1 MKIITFADAHIGI
14 STYST
19 IDPKTNLN
27 TRVLDSLN
35 GIDQIINY
43 AEENNIKYILF
54 AGDMFKNALPS
65 PTLVREINKR
75 IKASAE
81 KGIKWIIQDGNHDVS
96 PLETAKSALDPL
108 STLKVENVEHTRFE
122 KTYMIDN
129 NIRVLVLPTYT
140 TQEEVENILSKY
152 NDNIKT
158 IVMGHFTS
166 LNAKLNDWLIAS
178 NEEAIDIKIF
188 KKPNILAVVLGHL
201 HKHQILNTKPLSYY
215 CSSTIR
221 TDFNEENDEKGFVVL
236 DIDDNTYKV
245 NYEFVPIKTQEFLTV
260 KLDLTGE
267 QDPHQLLVDHLSSI
281 KSKLK
286 DKVIR
291 IQLTLDKENN
301 VNDAEILQFLRE
313 AEVTY
318 IANIN
323 KTFDREQ
330 LIRNKEI
337 NEEITEEDALQ
348 KYFKDYEDKDEI
360 IKLGLKIMSDLK
372 EKGLI

>member
-178 NEEAIDIKIF
+178 NEDAIDIKIF
-188 KKPNILAVVLGHL
+188 QKPNILAVVLGHL
-201 HKHQILNTKPLSYY
+201 HKHQILNTNPLSYY

-221 TDFNEENDEKGFVVL
+221 TDFNEEHDKKGFVVL
-236 DIDDNTYKV
+236 DIDN
-245 NYEFVPIKTQEFLTV
+245 NYNVSYIFKEIKTQEFLSV
-260 KLDLTGE
+260 KMDLVGE
-267 QDPHQLLVDHLSSI
+267 DDAQANVMAYLNHI
-281 KSKLK
+281 KNDLI
-286 DKVIR
+286 DKVVR

-301 VNDAEILQFLRE
+301 IDDNEILEFLKNNN
-313 AEVTY
+313 VSY
-318 IANIN
+318 IANIS
-323 KTFDREQ
+323 KIFDREQ
-330 LIRNKEI
+330 LIRNKDI
-337 NEEITEEDALQ
+337 NEQITEEEALRE
-348 KYFKDYEDKDEI
+348 YFKDNSDKDEI
-360 IKLGLKIMSDLK
+360 IKLGLSIINEMK
-372 EKGLI
+372 EKNLI

>member
-178 NEEAIDIKIF
+178 NEDAIDIKIF
-188 KKPNILAVVLGHL
+188 QKPNILAVVLGHL
-201 HKHQILNTKPLSYY
+201 HKHQILNTNPLSYY

-221 TDFNEENDEKGFVVL
+221 IDFNEEHDKKGFVVL
-236 DIDDNTYKV
+236 DIDN
-245 NYEFVPIKTQEFLTV
+245 NYNVSYIFKEIKTQEFLSV
-260 KLDLTGE
+260 KMDLVGE
-267 QDPHQLLVDHLSSI
+267 DDAQANVMAYLNHI
-281 KSKLK
+281 KNDLN
-286 DKVIR
+286 DKVVR
-291 IQLTLDKENN
+291 VQLTLDKENN
-301 VNDAEILQFLRE
+301 IDDNEILEFLKNNN
-313 AEVTY
+313 VSY
-318 IANIN
+318 IANIS
-323 KTFDREQ
+323 KIFDREQ
-330 LIRNKEI
+330 LIRNKDI
-337 NEEITEEDALQ
+337 NEQITEEEALRE
-348 KYFKDYEDKDEI
+348 YFKDNSDKDEI
-360 IKLGLKIMSDLK
+360 IKLGISIINEMK
-372 EKGLI
+372 EKNLI

>member
-19 IDPKTNLN
+19 IDPETNLS

-178 NEEAIDIKIF
+178 NEDAIDIKIF
-188 KKPNILAVVLGHL
+188 QKPNILAVVLGHL
-201 HKHQILNTKPLSYY
+201 HKHQILNTNPLSYY

-221 TDFNEENDEKGFVVL
+221 TDFNEEHDKKGFVVL
-236 DIDDNTYKV
+236 DIDN
-245 NYEFVPIKTQEFLTV
+245 NYNVSYIFKEIKTQEFLSV
-260 KLDLTGE
+260 KMDLAGE
-267 QDPHQLLVDHLSSI
+267 DDAQANVMAYLNHI
-281 KSKLK
+281 KKDLI
-286 DKVIR
+286 DKVVR
-291 IQLTLDKENN
+291 VQLTLDKENN
-301 VNDAEILQFLRE
+301 IDDNEILEFLKNNN
-313 AEVTY
+313 VSY
-318 IANIN
+318 IANIS
-323 KTFDREQ
+323 KIFDREQ
-330 LIRNKEI
+330 LIRNKDI
-337 NEEITEEDALQ
+337 NEQITEEEALRE
-348 KYFKDYEDKDEI
+348 YFKDNSDKDEI
-360 IKLGLKIMSDLK
+360 IKLGISIINEMK
-372 EKGLI
+372 EKNLI

>member
-140 TQEEVENILSKY
+140 TQEEVENILYKY

-178 NEEAIDIKIF
+178 NEDAIDIKIF
-188 KKPNILAVVLGHL
+188 QKPNILAVVLGHL
-201 HKHQILNTKPLSYY
+201 HKHQILNTNPLSYY

-221 TDFNEENDEKGFVVL
+221 TDFNEEHDKKGFVVL
-236 DIDDNTYKV
+236 DIDN
-245 NYEFVPIKTQEFLTV
+245 NYNVSYIFKEIKTQEFLSV
-260 KLDLTGE
+260 KMDLVGE
-267 QDPHQLLVDHLSSI
+267 DDAQANVMAYLNHI
-281 KSKLK
+281 KKDLI
-286 DKVIR
+286 DKVVR
-291 IQLTLDKENN
+291 VQLTLDKENN
-301 VNDAEILQFLRE
+301 IDDNEILEFLKNNN
-313 AEVTY
+313 VSY
-318 IANIN
+318 IANIS
-323 KTFDREQ
+323 KIFDREQ
-330 LIRNKEI
+330 LIRNKDI
-337 NEEITEEDALQ
+337 NEQITEEEALRE
-348 KYFKDYEDKDEI
+348 YFKDNSDKDEI
-360 IKLGLKIMSDLK
+360 IKLGLSIINEMK
-372 EKGLI
+372 EKNLI

>member
-122 KTYMIDN
+122 KTYTIDN

-178 NEEAIDIKIF
+178 NEDAIDIKIF
-188 KKPNILAVVLGHL
+188 QKPNILAVVLGHL
-201 HKHQILNTKPLSYY
+201 HKHQILNTNPLSYY

-221 TDFNEENDEKGFVVL
+221 TDFNEEHDKKGFVVL
-236 DIDDNTYKV
+236 DIDN
-245 NYEFVPIKTQEFLTV
+245 NYNVSYIFKEIKTQEFLSV
-260 KLDLTGE
+260 KMDLVGE
-267 QDPHQLLVDHLSSI
+267 DDAQANVMAYLNHI
-281 KSKLK
+281 KNDLIN
-286 DKVIR
+286 KVVR
-291 IQLTLDKENN
+291 VQLTLDKENN
-301 VNDAEILQFLRE
+301 IDDNEILEFLKNNN
-313 AEVTY
+313 VSY
-318 IANIN
+318 IANIS
-323 KTFDREQ
+323 KIFDREQ
-330 LIRNKEI
+330 LIRNKDI
-337 NEEITEEDALQ
+337 NEQITEEEALRE
-348 KYFKDYEDKDEI
+348 YFKDNSDKDEI
-360 IKLGLKIMSDLK
+360 IKLGLSIINEMK
-372 EKGLI
+372 EKNLI

>member
-1 MKIITFADAHIGI
+1 MKLITFADAHIGI

-158 IVMGHFTS
+158 IVVGHFTS

-178 NEEAIDIKIF
+178 NEDAIDIKIF
-188 KKPNILAVVLGHL
+188 QKPNILAVVLGHL
-201 HKHQILNTKPLSYY
+201 HKHQILNTNPLSYY

-221 TDFNEENDEKGFVVL
+221 TDFNEEHDKKGFVVL
-236 DIDDNTYKV
+236 DIDN
-245 NYEFVPIKTQEFLTV
+245 NYNVSYIFKEIKTQEFLSV
-260 KLDLTGE
+260 KMDLVGE
-267 QDPHQLLVDHLSSI
+267 DDAQANVMAYLNHI
-281 KSKLK
+281 KNDLN
-286 DKVIR
+286 DKVVR
-291 IQLTLDKENN
+291 VQLTLDKENN
-301 VNDAEILQFLRE
+301 IDDNEILEFLKNNN
-313 AEVTY
+313 VSY
-318 IANIN
+318 IANIS
-323 KTFDREQ
+323 KIFDREQ
-330 LIRNKEI
+330 LIRNKDI
-337 NEEITEEDALQ
+337 NEQITEEEALRE
-348 KYFKDYEDKDEI
+348 YFKDNSDKDEI
-360 IKLGLKIMSDLK
+360 IKLGISIINEMK
-372 EKGLI
+372 EKNLI

>member
-178 NEEAIDIKIF
+178 NEDAIDIKIF
-188 KKPNILAVVLGHL
+188 QKPNILAVVLGHL
-201 HKHQILNTKPLSYY
+201 HKHQILNTNPLSYY

-221 TDFNEENDEKGFVVL
+221 TDFNEEHDKKGFVVL
-236 DIDDNTYKV
+236 DIDN
-245 NYEFVPIKTQEFLTV
+245 NYNVSYIFKEIKTQEFLSV
-260 KLDLTGE
+260 KMDLVGE
-267 QDPHQLLVDHLSSI
+267 DDAQANVMAYLNHI
-281 KSKLK
+281 KKDLI
-286 DKVIR
+286 DKVVR
-291 IQLTLDKENN
+291 VQLTLDKENN
-301 VNDAEILQFLRE
+301 IDDNEILEFLKNNN
-313 AEVTY
+313 VSY
-318 IANIN
+318 IANIS
-323 KTFDREQ
+323 KIFDREQ
-330 LIRNKEI
+330 LIRNKDI
-337 NEEITEEDALQ
+337 NEQITEEEALRE
-348 KYFKDYEDKDEI
+348 YFKDNSDKDEI
-360 IKLGLKIMSDLK
+360 IKLGISIINEMK
-372 EKGLI
+372 EKNLI

>member
-19 IDPKTNLN
+19 IDPETNLS

-96 PLETAKSALDPL
+96 PLETAKSASDPL

-178 NEEAIDIKIF
+178 NEDAIDIKIF
-188 KKPNILAVVLGHL
+188 QKPNILAVVLGHL
-201 HKHQILNTKPLSYY
+201 HKHQILNTNPLSYY

-221 TDFNEENDEKGFVVL
+221 TDFNEEHDKKGFVVL
-236 DIDDNTYKV
+236 DIDN
-245 NYEFVPIKTQEFLTV
+245 NYNVSYIFKEIKTQEFLSV
-260 KLDLTGE
+260 KMDLVGE
-267 QDPHQLLVDHLSSI
+267 DDAQANVMAYLNHI
-281 KSKLK
+281 KNDLN
-286 DKVIR
+286 DKVVR
-291 IQLTLDKENN
+291 VQLTLDKENN
-301 VNDAEILQFLRE
+301 IDDNEILEFLKNNN
-313 AEVTY
+313 VSY
-318 IANIN
+318 IANIS
-323 KTFDREQ
+323 KIFDREQ
-330 LIRNKEI
+330 LIRNKDI
-337 NEEITEEDALQ
+337 NEQITEEEALRE
-348 KYFKDYEDKDEI
+348 YFKDNSDKDEI
-360 IKLGLKIMSDLK
+360 IKLGISIINEMK
-372 EKGLI
+372 EKNLI

>member
-178 NEEAIDIKIF
+178 NEDAIDIKIF
-188 KKPNILAVVLGHL
+188 QKPNILAVVLGHL
-201 HKHQILNTKPLSYY
+201 HKHQILNTNPLSYY

-221 TDFNEENDEKGFVVL
+221 TDFNEEHDKKGFVVL
-236 DIDDNTYKV
+236 DIDN
-245 NYEFVPIKTQEFLTV
+245 NYNVSYIFKEIKTQEFLSV
-260 KLDLTGE
+260 KMDLVGKDDA
-267 QDPHQLLVDHLSSI
+267 QANVMAYLNHI
-281 KSKLK
+281 KNDLI
-286 DKVIR
+286 DKVVR
-291 IQLTLDKENN
+291 VQLTLDKENN
-301 VNDAEILQFLRE
+301 IDDNEILEFLKNNN
-313 AEVTY
+313 VSY
-318 IANIN
+318 IANIS
-323 KTFDREQ
+323 KIFDREQ
-330 LIRNKEI
+330 LIRNKDI
-337 NEEITEEDALQ
+337 NEQITEEEALRE
-348 KYFKDYEDKDEI
+348 YFKDNSDKDEI
-360 IKLGLKIMSDLK
+360 IKLGISIINEMK
-372 EKGLI
+372 EKNLI

>member
-122 KTYMIDN
+122 KIYMIDN

-178 NEEAIDIKIF
+178 NEDAIDIKIF
-188 KKPNILAVVLGHL
+188 QKPNILAVVLGHL
-201 HKHQILNTKPLSYY
+201 HKHQILNTNPLSYY

-221 TDFNEENDEKGFVVL
+221 TDFNEEHDKKGFVVL
-236 DIDDNTYKV
+236 DIDN
-245 NYEFVPIKTQEFLTV
+245 NYNVSYIFKEIKTQEFLSV
-260 KLDLTGE
+260 KMDLVGEDDAQANVMAYLNHIKKDLT
-267 QDPHQLLVDHLSSI
+267 
-281 KSKLK
+281 
-286 DKVIR
+286 DKVVR
-291 IQLTLDKENN
+291 VQLTLDKENN
-301 VNDAEILQFLRE
+301 IDDNEILEFLKNNN
-313 AEVTY
+313 VSY
-318 IANIN
+318 IANIS
-323 KTFDREQ
+323 KIFDREQ
-330 LIRNKEI
+330 LIRNKDI
-337 NEEITEEDALQ
+337 NEQITEEEALRE
-348 KYFKDYEDKDEI
+348 YFKDNSDKDEI
-360 IKLGLKIMSDLK
+360 IKLGISIINEMK
-372 EKGLI
+372 EKNLI

>member
-178 NEEAIDIKIF
+178 NEDAIDIKIF
-188 KKPNILAVVLGHL
+188 QKPNILAVVLGHL
-201 HKHQILNTKPLSYY
+201 HKHQILNTNPLSYY

-221 TDFNEENDEKGFVVL
+221 TDFNEEHDKKGFVVL
-236 DIDDNTYKV
+236 DIDN
-245 NYEFVPIKTQEFLTV
+245 NYNVSCIFKEIKTQEFLSV
-260 KLDLTGE
+260 KMDLVGE
-267 QDPHQLLVDHLSSI
+267 DDAQANVMAYLNHI
-281 KSKLK
+281 KKDLI
-286 DKVIR
+286 DKVVR
-291 IQLTLDKENN
+291 VQLTLDKENN
-301 VNDAEILQFLRE
+301 IDDNEILEFLKNNN
-313 AEVTY
+313 VSY
-318 IANIN
+318 IANIS
-323 KTFDREQ
+323 KIFDREQ
-330 LIRNKEI
+330 LIRNKDI
-337 NEEITEEDALQ
+337 NEQITEEEALRE
-348 KYFKDYEDKDEI
+348 YFKDNSDKDEI
-360 IKLGLKIMSDLK
+360 IKLGISIINEMK
-372 EKGLI
+372 EKNLI

>member
-178 NEEAIDIKIF
+178 NEDAIDIKIF
-188 KKPNILAVVLGHL
+188 QKPNILAVVLGHL
-201 HKHQILNTKPLSYY
+201 HKHQILNTNPLSYY

-221 TDFNEENDEKGFVVL
+221 TDFNEEHDKKGFVVL
-236 DIDDNTYKV
+236 DIDN
-245 NYEFVPIKTQEFLTV
+245 NYNVSYIFKEIKTQEFLSV
-260 KLDLTGE
+260 KMDLVGE
-267 QDPHQLLVDHLSSI
+267 DDAQANVMAYLNHI
-281 KSKLK
+281 KKDLI
-286 DKVIR
+286 DKVVR
-291 IQLTLDKENN
+291 VQLTLDKENN
-301 VNDAEILQFLRE
+301 IHDNEILEFLKNNN
-313 AEVTY
+313 VSY
-318 IANIN
+318 IANIS
-323 KTFDREQ
+323 KIFDREQ
-330 LIRNKEI
+330 LIRNKDI
-337 NEEITEEDALQ
+337 NEQITEEEALRE
-348 KYFKDYEDKDEI
+348 YFKDNSDKDEI
-360 IKLGLKIMSDLK
+360 IKLGLSIINEMK
-372 EKGLI
+372 EKNLI

>member
-122 KTYMIDN
+122 KIYMIDN

-178 NEEAIDIKIF
+178 NEDAIDIKIF
-188 KKPNILAVVLGHL
+188 QKPNILAVVLGHL
-201 HKHQILNTKPLSYY
+201 HKHQILNTNPLSYY

-221 TDFNEENDEKGFVVL
+221 TDFNEEHDKKGFVVL
-236 DIDDNTYKV
+236 DIDN
-245 NYEFVPIKTQEFLTV
+245 NYNVSYIFKEIKTQEFLSV
-260 KLDLTGE
+260 KMDLVGE
-267 QDPHQLLVDHLSSI
+267 DDAQANVMAYLNHI
-281 KSKLK
+281 KNDLN
-286 DKVIR
+286 DKVVR
-291 IQLTLDKENN
+291 VQLTLDKENN
-301 VNDAEILQFLRE
+301 INDNEILEFLKNNN
-313 AEVTY
+313 VSY
-318 IANIN
+318 IANIS
-323 KTFDREQ
+323 KIFDREQ
-330 LIRNKEI
+330 LIRNKDI
-337 NEEITEEDALQ
+337 NEQITEEEALRE
-348 KYFKDYEDKDEI
+348 YFKDNSDKDEI
-360 IKLGLKIMSDLK
+360 IKLGISIINEMK
-372 EKGLI
+372 EKNLI

>member
-19 IDPKTNLN
+19 VDPKTNLN

-178 NEEAIDIKIF
+178 NEDAIDIKIF
-188 KKPNILAVVLGHL
+188 QKPNILAVVLGHL
-201 HKHQILNTKPLSYY
+201 HKHQILNTNPLSYY

-221 TDFNEENDEKGFVVL
+221 TDFNEEHDKKGFVVL
-236 DIDDNTYKV
+236 DIDN
-245 NYEFVPIKTQEFLTV
+245 NYNVSYIFKEIKTQEFLSV
-260 KLDLTGE
+260 KMDLVGE
-267 QDPHQLLVDHLSSI
+267 DDAQANVMAYLNHI
-281 KSKLK
+281 KKDLI
-286 DKVIR
+286 DKVVR
-291 IQLTLDKENN
+291 VQLTLDKENN
-301 VNDAEILQFLRE
+301 IDDNEILEFLKNNN
-313 AEVTY
+313 VSY
-318 IANIN
+318 IANIS
-323 KTFDREQ
+323 KIFDREQ
-330 LIRNKEI
+330 LIRNKDI
-337 NEEITEEDALQ
+337 NEQITEEEALRE
-348 KYFKDYEDKDEI
+348 YFKDNSDKDEI
-360 IKLGLKIMSDLK
+360 IKLGISIINEMK
-372 EKGLI
+372 EKNLI

>member
-19 IDPKTNLN
+19 IDPKTNLS

-178 NEEAIDIKIF
+178 NEDAIDIKIF
-188 KKPNILAVVLGHL
+188 QKPNILAVVLGHL
-201 HKHQILNTKPLSYY
+201 HKHQILNTNPLSYY

-221 TDFNEENDEKGFVVL
+221 TDFNEEHDKKGFVVL
-236 DIDDNTYKV
+236 DIDN
-245 NYEFVPIKTQEFLTV
+245 NYNVSYIFKEIKTQEFLSV
-260 KLDLTGE
+260 KMDLVGE
-267 QDPHQLLVDHLSSI
+267 DDAQANVMAYLNHI
-281 KSKLK
+281 KKDLI
-286 DKVIR
+286 DKVVR
-291 IQLTLDKENN
+291 VQLTLDKENN
-301 VNDAEILQFLRE
+301 IDDNEILEFLKNNN
-313 AEVTY
+313 VSY
-318 IANIN
+318 IANIS
-323 KTFDREQ
+323 KIFDREQ
-330 LIRNKEI
+330 LIRNKDI
-337 NEEITEEDALQ
+337 NEQITEEEALRE
-348 KYFKDYEDKDEI
+348 YFKDNSDKDEI
-360 IKLGLKIMSDLK
+360 IKLGISIINEMK
-372 EKGLI
+372 EKNLI

>member
-178 NEEAIDIKIF
+178 NENAIDIKIF
-188 KKPNILAVVLGHL
+188 QKPNILAVVLGHL
-201 HKHQILNTKPLSYY
+201 HKHQILNTNPLSYY

-221 TDFNEENDEKGFVVL
+221 TDFNEEHDKKGFVVL
-236 DIDDNTYKV
+236 DIDN
-245 NYEFVPIKTQEFLTV
+245 NYNVSYIFKEIKTQEFLSV
-260 KLDLTGE
+260 KMDLVGE
-267 QDPHQLLVDHLSSI
+267 DDAQANVMAYLNHI
-281 KSKLK
+281 KKDLI
-286 DKVIR
+286 DKVVR
-291 IQLTLDKENN
+291 VQLTLDKENN
-301 VNDAEILQFLRE
+301 IDDNEILEFLKNNN
-313 AEVTY
+313 VSY
-318 IANIN
+318 IANIS
-323 KTFDREQ
+323 KIFDREQ
-330 LIRNKEI
+330 LIRNKDI
-337 NEEITEEDALQ
+337 NEQITEEEALRE
-348 KYFKDYEDKDEI
+348 YFKDNSDKDEI
-360 IKLGLKIMSDLK
+360 IKLGISIINEMK
-372 EKGLI
+372 EKNLI

>member
-178 NEEAIDIKIF
+178 NEDAIDIKIF
-188 KKPNILAVVLGHL
+188 QKPNILAVILGHL
-201 HKHQILNTKPLSYY
+201 HKHQILNTNPLSYY

-221 TDFNEENDEKGFVVL
+221 TDFNEEHDKKGFVVL
-236 DIDDNTYKV
+236 DIDN
-245 NYEFVPIKTQEFLTV
+245 NYNVSYIFKEIKTQEFLSV
-260 KLDLTGE
+260 KMDLVGE
-267 QDPHQLLVDHLSSI
+267 DDAQANVMAYLNHI
-281 KSKLK
+281 KKDLI
-286 DKVIR
+286 DKVVR
-291 IQLTLDKENN
+291 VQLTLDKENN
-301 VNDAEILQFLRE
+301 IDDNEILEFLKNNN
-313 AEVTY
+313 VSY
-318 IANIN
+318 IANIS
-323 KTFDREQ
+323 KIFDREQ
-330 LIRNKEI
+330 LIRNKDI
-337 NEEITEEDALQ
+337 NEQITEEEALRE
-348 KYFKDYEDKDEI
+348 YFKDNSDKDEI
-360 IKLGLKIMSDLK
+360 IKLGLSIINEMK
-372 EKGLI
+372 EKNLI

>member
-178 NEEAIDIKIF
+178 NEDAIDIKIF
-188 KKPNILAVVLGHL
+188 QKPNILAVVLGHL
-201 HKHQILNTKPLSYY
+201 HKHQILNTNPLSYY

-221 TDFNEENDEKGFVVL
+221 TDFNEEHDKKGFVVL
-236 DIDDNTYKV
+236 DIDN
-245 NYEFVPIKTQEFLTV
+245 NYNVSYVFKEIKTQEFLSV
-260 KLDLTGE
+260 KMDLVGE
-267 QDPHQLLVDHLSSI
+267 DDAQANVMAYLNHI
-281 KSKLK
+281 KKDLI
-286 DKVIR
+286 DKVVR
-291 IQLTLDKENN
+291 VQLTLDKENN
-301 VNDAEILQFLRE
+301 IDDNEILEFLKNNN
-313 AEVTY
+313 VSY
-318 IANIN
+318 IANIS
-323 KTFDREQ
+323 KIFDREQ
-330 LIRNKEI
+330 LIRNKDI
-337 NEEITEEDALQ
+337 NEQITEEEALRE
-348 KYFKDYEDKDEI
+348 YFKDNSDKDEI
-360 IKLGLKIMSDLK
+360 IKLGISIINEMK
-372 EKGLI
+372 EKNLI

>member
-178 NEEAIDIKIF
+178 NEDAIDIKIF
-188 KKPNILAVVLGHL
+188 QKPNILAVVLGHL
-201 HKHQILNTKPLSYY
+201 HKHQILNTNPLSYY

-221 TDFNEENDEKGFVVL
+221 TDFNEEHDKKGFVVL
-236 DIDDNTYKV
+236 DIDN
-245 NYEFVPIKTQEFLTV
+245 NYNVSYIFKEIKTQEFLSV
-260 KLDLTGE
+260 KMDLVGE
-267 QDPHQLLVDHLSSI
+267 EDAQANVMSYLNHI
-281 KSKLK
+281 KNDLNN
-286 DKVIR
+286 KVVR
-291 IQLTLDKENN
+291 VQLTLDKENN
-301 VNDAEILQFLRE
+301 IDDNEILEFLKNNN
-313 AEVTY
+313 VSY
-318 IANIN
+318 IANIS
-323 KTFDREQ
+323 KIFDREQ
-330 LIRNKEI
+330 LIRNKDI
-337 NEEITEEDALQ
+337 NEQITEEEALRE
-348 KYFKDYEDKDEI
+348 YFKDNSDKDEI
-360 IKLGLKIMSDLK
+360 IKLGISIINEMK
-372 EKGLI
+372 EKNLI

>member
-122 KTYMIDN
+122 KTYMINN

-178 NEEAIDIKIF
+178 NEDAIDIKIF
-188 KKPNILAVVLGHL
+188 QKPNILAVVLGHL
-201 HKHQILNTKPLSYY
+201 HKHQILNTNPLSYY

-221 TDFNEENDEKGFVVL
+221 TDFNEEHDKKGFVVL
-236 DIDDNTYKV
+236 DIDN
-245 NYEFVPIKTQEFLTV
+245 NYNVSYIFKEIKTQEFLSV
-260 KLDLTGE
+260 KMDLVGE
-267 QDPHQLLVDHLSSI
+267 DDAQANVMAYLNHI
-281 KSKLK
+281 KNDLN
-286 DKVIR
+286 DKVVR
-291 IQLTLDKENN
+291 VQLTLDKENN
-301 VNDAEILQFLRE
+301 INDNEILEFLKNNN
-313 AEVTY
+313 VSY
-318 IANIN
+318 IANIS
-323 KTFDREQ
+323 KIFDREQ
-330 LIRNKEI
+330 LIRNKDI
-337 NEEITEEDALQ
+337 NEQITEEEALRE
-348 KYFKDYEDKDEI
+348 YFKDNSDKDEI
-360 IKLGLKIMSDLK
+360 IKLGISIINEMK
-372 EKGLI
+372 EKNLI

>member
-178 NEEAIDIKIF
+178 NEDAIDIKIF
-188 KKPNILAVVLGHL
+188 QKPNILAVVLGHL
-201 HKHQILNTKPLSYY
+201 HKHQILNTNPLSYY

-221 TDFNEENDEKGFVVL
+221 TDFNEEHDKKGFVVL
-236 DIDDNTYKV
+236 DIDN
-245 NYEFVPIKTQEFLTV
+245 NYNVSYIFKEIKTQEFLSV
-260 KLDLTGE
+260 KMDLVGE
-267 QDPHQLLVDHLSSI
+267 DDAQANIMAYLNYI
-281 KSKLK
+281 KKDLI
-286 DKVIR
+286 DKVVR
-291 IQLTLDKENN
+291 VQLTLDKENN
-301 VNDAEILQFLRE
+301 IDDNEILEFLKNNN
-313 AEVTY
+313 VSY
-318 IANIN
+318 IANIS
-323 KTFDREQ
+323 KIFDREQ
-330 LIRNKEI
+330 LIRNKDI
-337 NEEITEEDALQ
+337 NEQITEEEALRE
-348 KYFKDYEDKDEI
+348 YFKDNSDKDEI
-360 IKLGLKIMSDLK
+360 IKLGISIINEMK
-372 EKGLI
+372 EKNLI

>member
-178 NEEAIDIKIF
+178 NEDAIDIKIF
-188 KKPNILAVVLGHL
+188 QKPNILAVVLGHL
-201 HKHQILNTKPLSYY
+201 HKHQILNTNPLSYY

-221 TDFNEENDEKGFVVL
+221 TDFNEEHDKKGFVVL
-236 DIDDNTYKV
+236 DIDN
-245 NYEFVPIKTQEFLTV
+245 NYNVSYIFKEIKTQEFLSV
-260 KLDLTGE
+260 KMDLVGE
-267 QDPHQLLVDHLSSI
+267 DDAQANVMAYLNHI
-281 KSKLK
+281 KNDLIN
-286 DKVIR
+286 KVVR
-291 IQLTLDKENN
+291 VQLTLDKENN
-301 VNDAEILQFLRE
+301 IDDNEILEFLKNNN
-313 AEVTY
+313 VSY
-318 IANIN
+318 IANIS
-323 KTFDREQ
+323 KIFDREQ
-330 LIRNKEI
+330 LIRNKDI
-337 NEEITEEDALQ
+337 NEQITEEEALRE
-348 KYFKDYEDKDEI
+348 YFKDNSDKDEI
-360 IKLGLKIMSDLK
+360 IKLGISIINEMK
-372 EKGLI
+372 EKNLI

>member
-178 NEEAIDIKIF
+178 NEDAIDIKIF
-188 KKPNILAVVLGHL
+188 QKPNILAVVLGHL
-201 HKHQILNTKPLSYY
+201 HKHQILNTNPLSYY

-221 TDFNEENDEKGFVVL
+221 TDFNEEHDKKGFVVL
-236 DIDDNTYKV
+236 DIDN
-245 NYEFVPIKTQEFLTV
+245 NYNVSYIFKEIKTQEFLSV
-260 KLDLTGE
+260 KMDLVGE
-267 QDPHQLLVDHLSSI
+267 DDAQANVMAYLNHI
-281 KSKLK
+281 KNDLN
-286 DKVIR
+286 DKVVR
-291 IQLTLDKENN
+291 VQLTLDKENN
-301 VNDAEILQFLRE
+301 INDNEILEFLKNNN
-313 AEVTY
+313 VSY
-318 IANIN
+318 IANIS
-323 KTFDREQ
+323 KIFDREQ
-330 LIRNKEI
+330 LIRNKDI
-337 NEEITEEDALQ
+337 NEQITEEEALRE
-348 KYFKDYEDKDEI
+348 YFKDNSDKDEI
-360 IKLGLKIMSDLK
+360 IKLGLSIINEMK
-372 EKGLI
+372 EKNLI

>member
-178 NEEAIDIKIF
+178 NEDAIDIKIF
-188 KKPNILAVVLGHL
+188 QKPNILAVVLGHL
-201 HKHQILNTKPLSYY
+201 HKHQILNTNPLSYY

-221 TDFNEENDEKGFVVL
+221 TDFNEEHDKKGFVVL
-236 DIDDNTYKV
+236 DIDN
-245 NYEFVPIKTQEFLTV
+245 NYNVSYIFKEIKTQEFLSV
-260 KLDLTGE
+260 KMDLVGE
-267 QDPHQLLVDHLSSI
+267 DDAQANVMAYLNHI
-281 KSKLK
+281 KKDLI
-286 DKVIR
+286 DKVVR
-291 IQLTLDKENN
+291 VQLTLDKENN
-301 VNDAEILQFLRE
+301 IDDNEILEFLKNNN
-313 AEVTY
+313 VSY
-318 IANIN
+318 IANIS
-323 KTFDREQ
+323 KIFDREQ
-330 LIRNKEI
+330 LIRNKDI
-337 NEEITEEDALQ
+337 NEQITEEEAL
-348 KYFKDYEDKDEI
+348 KEYFKDNSDKDEI
-360 IKLGLKIMSDLK
+360 IKLGISIINEMK
-372 EKGLI
+372 EKNLI

>member
-178 NEEAIDIKIF
+178 NEDAIDIRIF
-188 KKPNILAVVLGHL
+188 QKPNILAVVLGHL
-201 HKHQILNTKPLSYY
+201 HKHQILNTNPLSYY

-221 TDFNEENDEKGFVVL
+221 TDFNEEHDKKGFVVL
-236 DIDDNTYKV
+236 DIDN
-245 NYEFVPIKTQEFLTV
+245 NYNVSYIFKEIKTQEFLSV
-260 KLDLTGE
+260 KMDLVGE
-267 QDPHQLLVDHLSSI
+267 DDAQANVMAYLNHI
-281 KSKLK
+281 KKDLI
-286 DKVIR
+286 DKVVR
-291 IQLTLDKENN
+291 VQLTLDKENN
-301 VNDAEILQFLRE
+301 IDDNEILEFLKNNN
-313 AEVTY
+313 VSY
-318 IANIN
+318 IANIS
-323 KTFDREQ
+323 KIFDREQ
-330 LIRNKEI
+330 LIRNKDI
-337 NEEITEEDALQ
+337 NEQITEEEALRE
-348 KYFKDYEDKDEI
+348 YFKDNSDKDEI
-360 IKLGLKIMSDLK
+360 IKLGISIINEMK
-372 EKGLI
+372 EKNLI

>member
-19 IDPKTNLN
+19 IDPETNLS

-178 NEEAIDIKIF
+178 NEDAIDIKIF
-188 KKPNILAVVLGHL
+188 QKPNILAVVLGHL
-201 HKHQILNTKPLSYY
+201 HKHQILNTNPLSYY

-221 TDFNEENDEKGFVVL
+221 TDFNEEHDKKGFVVL
-236 DIDDNTYKV
+236 DIDN
-245 NYEFVPIKTQEFLTV
+245 NYNVSYIFKEIKTQEFL
-260 KLDLTGE
+260 
-267 QDPHQLLVDHLSSI
+267 SI
-281 KSKLK
+281 KMDLVGEDDAQANVMAYLNHIKNDLIN
-286 DKVIR
+286 KVVR
-291 IQLTLDKENN
+291 VQLTLDKENN
-301 VNDAEILQFLRE
+301 IDDNEILEFLKNNN
-313 AEVTY
+313 VSY
-318 IANIN
+318 IANIS
-323 KTFDREQ
+323 KIFDREQ
-330 LIRNKEI
+330 LIRNKDI
-337 NEEITEEDALQ
+337 NEQITEEEALRE
-348 KYFKDYEDKDEI
+348 YFKDNSDKDEI
-360 IKLGLKIMSDLK
+360 IKLGLSIINEMK
-372 EKGLI
+372 EKNLI

>member
-158 IVMGHFTS
+158 IIMGHFTS

-178 NEEAIDIKIF
+178 NEDAIDIKIF
-188 KKPNILAVVLGHL
+188 QKPNILAVVLGHL
-201 HKHQILNTKPLSYY
+201 HKHQILNTNPLSYY

-221 TDFNEENDEKGFVVL
+221 TDFNEEHDKKGFVVL
-236 DIDDNTYKV
+236 DIDN
-245 NYEFVPIKTQEFLTV
+245 NYNVSYIFKEIKTQEFLSV
-260 KLDLTGE
+260 KMDLVGE
-267 QDPHQLLVDHLSSI
+267 DDAQANVMAYLNHI
-281 KSKLK
+281 KKDLI
-286 DKVIR
+286 DKVVR
-291 IQLTLDKENN
+291 VQLTLDKENN
-301 VNDAEILQFLRE
+301 IDDNEILEFLKNNN
-313 AEVTY
+313 VSY
-318 IANIN
+318 IANIS
-323 KTFDREQ
+323 KIFDREQ
-330 LIRNKEI
+330 LIRNKDI
-337 NEEITEEDALQ
+337 NEQITEEEALRE
-348 KYFKDYEDKDEI
+348 YFKDNSDKDEI
-360 IKLGLKIMSDLK
+360 IKLGISIINEMK
-372 EKGLI
+372 EKNLI

>member
-178 NEEAIDIKIF
+178 NEDAIDIKIF
-188 KKPNILAVVLGHL
+188 QKPNILAVVLGHL
-201 HKHQILNTKPLSYY
+201 HKHQILNTNPLSYY

-221 TDFNEENDEKGFVVL
+221 TDFNEEHDKKGFVVL
-236 DIDDNTYKV
+236 DIDN
-245 NYEFVPIKTQEFLTV
+245 NYNISYIFKEIKTQEFLSV
-260 KLDLTGE
+260 KMDLVGE
-267 QDPHQLLVDHLSSI
+267 DDAQANVMAYLNHI
-281 KSKLK
+281 KKDLI
-286 DKVIR
+286 DKVVR
-291 IQLTLDKENN
+291 VQLTLDKENN
-301 VNDAEILQFLRE
+301 IDDNEILEFLKNNN
-313 AEVTY
+313 VSY
-318 IANIN
+318 IANIS
-323 KTFDREQ
+323 KIFDREQ
-330 LIRNKEI
+330 LIRNKDI
-337 NEEITEEDALQ
+337 NEQITEEEALRE
-348 KYFKDYEDKDEI
+348 YFKDNSDKDEI
-360 IKLGLKIMSDLK
+360 IKLGLSIINEMK
-372 EKGLI
+372 EKNLI

>member
-178 NEEAIDIKIF
+178 NEDAIDIKIF
-188 KKPNILAVVLGHL
+188 QKPNILAVVLGHL
-201 HKHQILNTKPLSYY
+201 HKHQILNTNPLSYY

-221 TDFNEENDEKGFVVL
+221 TDFNEEHDKKGFVVL
-236 DIDDNTYKV
+236 DVDN
-245 NYEFVPIKTQEFLTV
+245 NYNVSYIFKEIKTQEFLSV
-260 KLDLTGE
+260 KMDLVGE
-267 QDPHQLLVDHLSSI
+267 DDAQANVMAYLNHI
-281 KSKLK
+281 KKDLI
-286 DKVIR
+286 DKVVR
-291 IQLTLDKENN
+291 VQLTLDKENN
-301 VNDAEILQFLRE
+301 IDDNEILEFLKNNN
-313 AEVTY
+313 VSY
-318 IANIN
+318 IANIS
-323 KTFDREQ
+323 KIFDREQ
-330 LIRNKEI
+330 LIRNKDI
-337 NEEITEEDALQ
+337 NEQITEEEALRE
-348 KYFKDYEDKDEI
+348 YFKDNSDKDEI
-360 IKLGLKIMSDLK
+360 IKLGLSIINEMK
-372 EKGLI
+372 EKNLI

>member
-108 STLKVENVEHTRFE
+108 NTLKVENVEHTRFE

-178 NEEAIDIKIF
+178 NEDAIDIKIF
-188 KKPNILAVVLGHL
+188 QKPNILAVVLGHL
-201 HKHQILNTKPLSYY
+201 HKHQILNTNPLSYY

-221 TDFNEENDEKGFVVL
+221 TDFNEEHDKKGFVVL
-236 DIDDNTYKV
+236 DIDN
-245 NYEFVPIKTQEFLTV
+245 NYNVSYIFKEIKTQEFLSV
-260 KLDLTGE
+260 KMDLVGEDDAQANVMAYLNHIKKDLT
-267 QDPHQLLVDHLSSI
+267 
-281 KSKLK
+281 
-286 DKVIR
+286 DKVVR
-291 IQLTLDKENN
+291 VQLTLDKENN
-301 VNDAEILQFLRE
+301 IDDNEILEFLKNNN
-313 AEVTY
+313 VSY
-318 IANIN
+318 IANIS
-323 KTFDREQ
+323 KIFDREQ
-330 LIRNKEI
+330 LIRNKDI
-337 NEEITEEDALQ
+337 NEQITEEEALRE
-348 KYFKDYEDKDEI
+348 YFKDNSDKDEI
-360 IKLGLKIMSDLK
+360 IKLGISIINEMK
-372 EKGLI
+372 EKNLI

>member
-1 MKIITFADAHIGI
+1 MKIITFADTHIGI

-178 NEEAIDIKIF
+178 NEDAIDIKIF
-188 KKPNILAVVLGHL
+188 QKPNILAVVLGHL
-201 HKHQILNTKPLSYY
+201 HKHQILNTNPLSYY

-221 TDFNEENDEKGFVVL
+221 TDFNEEHDKKGFVVL
-236 DIDDNTYKV
+236 DIDN
-245 NYEFVPIKTQEFLTV
+245 NYNVSYIFKEIKTQEFLSV
-260 KLDLTGE
+260 KMDLVGE
-267 QDPHQLLVDHLSSI
+267 DDAQANVMAYLNHI
-281 KSKLK
+281 KKDLI
-286 DKVIR
+286 DKVVR
-291 IQLTLDKENN
+291 VQLTLDKENN
-301 VNDAEILQFLRE
+301 IDDNEILEFLKNNN
-313 AEVTY
+313 VSY
-318 IANIN
+318 IANIS
-323 KTFDREQ
+323 KIFDREQ
-330 LIRNKEI
+330 LIRNKDI
-337 NEEITEEDALQ
+337 NEQITEEEALRE
-348 KYFKDYEDKDEI
+348 YFKDNSDKDEI
-360 IKLGLKIMSDLK
+360 IKLGISIINEMK
-372 EKGLI
+372 EKNLI

>member
-178 NEEAIDIKIF
+178 NENAIDIKIF
-188 KKPNILAVVLGHL
+188 QKPNILAVVLGHL
-201 HKHQILNTKPLSYY
+201 HKHQILNTNPLSYY

-221 TDFNEENDEKGFVVL
+221 TDFNEEHDKKGFVVL
-236 DIDDNTYKV
+236 DIDN
-245 NYEFVPIKTQEFLTV
+245 NYNVSYVFKEIKTQEFLSV
-260 KLDLTGE
+260 KMDLVGE
-267 QDPHQLLVDHLSSI
+267 DDAQANVMAYLNHI
-281 KSKLK
+281 KKDLI
-286 DKVIR
+286 DKVVR
-291 IQLTLDKENN
+291 VQLTLDKENN
-301 VNDAEILQFLRE
+301 IDDNEILEFLKNNN
-313 AEVTY
+313 VSY
-318 IANIN
+318 IANIS
-323 KTFDREQ
+323 KIFDREQ
-330 LIRNKEI
+330 LIRNKDI
-337 NEEITEEDALQ
+337 NEQITEEEALRE
-348 KYFKDYEDKDEI
+348 YFKDNSDKDEI
-360 IKLGLKIMSDLK
+360 IKLGISIINEMK
-372 EKGLI
+372 EKNLI

>member
-178 NEEAIDIKIF
+178 NEDAIDIKIF
-188 KKPNILAVVLGHL
+188 QKPNILAVVLGHL
-201 HKHQILNTKPLSYY
+201 HKHQILNTNPLSYY

-221 TDFNEENDEKGFVVL
+221 TDFNEEHDKKGFVVL
-236 DIDDNTYKV
+236 DIDN
-245 NYEFVPIKTQEFLTV
+245 NYNVSYIFKEIKTQEFLSV
-260 KLDLTGE
+260 KMDLVGE
-267 QDPHQLLVDHLSSI
+267 DDAQANVMAYLNHI
-281 KSKLK
+281 KKDLI
-286 DKVIR
+286 DKVVR
-291 IQLTLDKENN
+291 VQLTLDKENN
-301 VNDAEILQFLRE
+301 INDNEILEFLKNNN
-313 AEVTY
+313 VSY
-318 IANIN
+318 IANIS
-323 KTFDREQ
+323 KIFDREQ
-330 LIRNKEI
+330 LIRNKDI
-337 NEEITEEDALQ
+337 NEQITEEEALRE
-348 KYFKDYEDKDEI
+348 YFKDNSDKDEI
-360 IKLGLKIMSDLK
+360 IKLGISIINEMK
-372 EKGLI
+372 EKNLI

>member
-178 NEEAIDIKIF
+178 NEDAIDIKIF
-188 KKPNILAVVLGHL
+188 QKPNILAVVLGHL
-201 HKHQILNTKPLSYY
+201 HKHQILNTDPLSYY

-221 TDFNEENDEKGFVVL
+221 TDFNEEHDKKGFVVL
-236 DIDDNTYKV
+236 DIDN
-245 NYEFVPIKTQEFLTV
+245 NYNVSYIFKEIKTQEFLSV
-260 KLDLTGE
+260 KMDLVGE
-267 QDPHQLLVDHLSSI
+267 EDAQANVMAYLNHI
-281 KSKLK
+281 KKDLI
-286 DKVIR
+286 DKVVR
-291 IQLTLDKENN
+291 VQLTLDKENN
-301 VNDAEILQFLRE
+301 IDDNEILEFLKNNN
-313 AEVTY
+313 VSY
-318 IANIN
+318 IANIS
-323 KTFDREQ
+323 KIFDREQ
-330 LIRNKEI
+330 LIRNKDI
-337 NEEITEEDALQ
+337 NEQITEEEALRE
-348 KYFKDYEDKDEI
+348 YFKDNSDKDEI
-360 IKLGLKIMSDLK
+360 IKLGISIINEMK
-372 EKGLI
+372 EKNLI

>member
-140 TQEEVENILSKY
+140 TQEEVENILYKY

-178 NEEAIDIKIF
+178 NEDAIDIKIF
-188 KKPNILAVVLGHL
+188 QKPNILAVVLGHL
-201 HKHQILNTKPLSYY
+201 HKHQILNTNPLSYY

-221 TDFNEENDEKGFVVL
+221 TDFNEEHDKKGFVVL
-236 DIDDNTYKV
+236 DIDN
-245 NYEFVPIKTQEFLTV
+245 NYNVSYIFKEIKTQEFLSV
-260 KLDLTGE
+260 KMDLVGE
-267 QDPHQLLVDHLSSI
+267 DDAQANVMAYLNHI
-281 KSKLK
+281 KKDLI
-286 DKVIR
+286 DKVVR
-291 IQLTLDKENN
+291 VQLTLDKENN
-301 VNDAEILQFLRE
+301 IDDNEILEFLKNNN
-313 AEVTY
+313 VSY
-318 IANIN
+318 IANIS
-323 KTFDREQ
+323 KIFDREQ
-330 LIRNKEI
+330 LIRNKDI
-337 NEEITEEDALQ
+337 NEQITEEEAL
-348 KYFKDYEDKDEI
+348 KEYFKDNSDKDEI
-360 IKLGLKIMSDLK
+360 IKLGLSIINEMK
-372 EKGLI
+372 EKNLI

>member
-178 NEEAIDIKIF
+178 NEDAIDIKIF
-188 KKPNILAVVLGHL
+188 QKSNILAVVLGHL
-201 HKHQILNTKPLSYY
+201 HKHQILNTNPLSYY

-221 TDFNEENDEKGFVVL
+221 TDFNEEHDKKGFVVL
-236 DIDDNTYKV
+236 DIDN
-245 NYEFVPIKTQEFLTV
+245 NYNVSYIFKEIKTQEFLSV
-260 KLDLTGE
+260 KMDLVGE
-267 QDPHQLLVDHLSSI
+267 DDAQANVMAYLNHI
-281 KSKLK
+281 KKDLI
-286 DKVIR
+286 DKVVR
-291 IQLTLDKENN
+291 VQLTLDKENN
-301 VNDAEILQFLRE
+301 IDDNEILEFLKNNN
-313 AEVTY
+313 VSY
-318 IANIN
+318 IANIS
-323 KTFDREQ
+323 KIFDREQ
-330 LIRNKEI
+330 LIRNKDI
-337 NEEITEEDALQ
+337 NEQITEEEALRE
-348 KYFKDYEDKDEI
+348 YFKDNSDKDEI
-360 IKLGLKIMSDLK
+360 IKLGISIINEMK
-372 EKGLI
+372 EKNLI

>member
-122 KTYMIDN
+122 KIYMIDN

-178 NEEAIDIKIF
+178 NEDAIDIKIF
-188 KKPNILAVVLGHL
+188 QKPNILAVVLGHL
-201 HKHQILNTKPLSYY
+201 HKHQILNTNPLSYY

-221 TDFNEENDEKGFVVL
+221 TDFNEEHDKKGFVVL
-236 DIDDNTYKV
+236 DIDN
-245 NYEFVPIKTQEFLTV
+245 NYNVSYIFKEIKTQEFLSV
-260 KLDLTGE
+260 KMDLVGE
-267 QDPHQLLVDHLSSI
+267 DDAQANVMAYLNHI
-281 KSKLK
+281 KNDLNN
-286 DKVIR
+286 KVVR
-291 IQLTLDKENN
+291 VQLTLDKENN
-301 VNDAEILQFLRE
+301 INDNEILEFLKNNN
-313 AEVTY
+313 VSY
-318 IANIN
+318 IANIS
-323 KTFDREQ
+323 KIFDREQ
-330 LIRNKEI
+330 LIRNKDI
-337 NEEITEEDALQ
+337 NEQITEEEALRE
-348 KYFKDYEDKDEI
+348 YFKDNSDKDEI
-360 IKLGLKIMSDLK
+360 IKLGISIINEMK
-372 EKGLI
+372 EKNLI

>member
-178 NEEAIDIKIF
+178 NEDAIDIKIF
-188 KKPNILAVVLGHL
+188 QKPNILAVVLGHL
-201 HKHQILNTKPLSYY
+201 HKYQILNTNPLSYY

-221 TDFNEENDEKGFVVL
+221 TDFNEEHDKKGFVVL
-236 DIDDNTYKV
+236 DIDN
-245 NYEFVPIKTQEFLTV
+245 NYNVSYIFKEIKTQEFLSV
-260 KLDLTGE
+260 KMDLVGE
-267 QDPHQLLVDHLSSI
+267 DDAQANVMAYLNHI
-281 KSKLK
+281 KKDLI
-286 DKVIR
+286 DKVVR
-291 IQLTLDKENN
+291 VQLTLDKENN
-301 VNDAEILQFLRE
+301 IDDNEILEFLKNNN
-313 AEVTY
+313 VSY
-318 IANIN
+318 IANIS
-323 KTFDREQ
+323 KIFDREQ
-330 LIRNKEI
+330 LIRNKDI
-337 NEEITEEDALQ
+337 NEQITEEEALRE
-348 KYFKDYEDKDEI
+348 YFKDNSDKDEI
-360 IKLGLKIMSDLK
+360 IKLGISIINEMK
-372 EKGLI
+372 EKNLI

>member
-152 NDNIKT
+152 NDDIKT

-178 NEEAIDIKIF
+178 NEDAIDIKIF
-188 KKPNILAVVLGHL
+188 QKPNILAVVLGHL
-201 HKHQILNTKPLSYY
+201 HKHQILNTNPLSYY

-221 TDFNEENDEKGFVVL
+221 TDFNEEHDKKGFVVL
-236 DIDDNTYKV
+236 DIDN
-245 NYEFVPIKTQEFLTV
+245 NYNVSYIFKEIKTQEFLSV
-260 KLDLTGE
+260 KMDLVGE
-267 QDPHQLLVDHLSSI
+267 DDAQANVMAYLNHI
-281 KSKLK
+281 KKDLI
-286 DKVIR
+286 DKVVR
-291 IQLTLDKENN
+291 VQLTLDKENN
-301 VNDAEILQFLRE
+301 IDDNEILEFLKNNN
-313 AEVTY
+313 VSY
-318 IANIN
+318 IANIS
-323 KTFDREQ
+323 KIFDREQ
-330 LIRNKEI
+330 LIRNKDI
-337 NEEITEEDALQ
+337 NEQITEEEALRE
-348 KYFKDYEDKDEI
+348 YFKDNSDKDEI
-360 IKLGLKIMSDLK
+360 IKLGISIINEMK
-372 EKGLI
+372 EKNLI

>member
-178 NEEAIDIKIF
+178 NEDAIDIKIF
-188 KKPNILAVVLGHL
+188 QKPNILAVVLGHL
-201 HKHQILNTKPLSYY
+201 HKHQILNTNPLSYY

-221 TDFNEENDEKGFVVL
+221 TDFNEEHDKKGFVVL
-236 DIDDNTYKV
+236 DIDN
-245 NYEFVPIKTQEFLTV
+245 NYNVSYIFKEIKTQEFLSV
-260 KLDLTGE
+260 KMDLVGE
-267 QDPHQLLVDHLSSI
+267 DDAQANVMAYLNHI
-281 KSKLK
+281 KNDLN
-286 DKVIR
+286 DKVVR
-291 IQLTLDKENN
+291 VQLTLDKENN
-301 VNDAEILQFLRE
+301 IDDNEILEFLKNNN
-313 AEVTY
+313 VSY
-318 IANIN
+318 IANIS
-323 KTFDREQ
+323 KIFDREQ
-330 LIRNKEI
+330 LIRNKDI
-337 NEEITEEDALQ
+337 NEQITEEEALRE
-348 KYFKDYEDKDEI
+348 YFKDNSDKDEI
-360 IKLGLKIMSDLK
+360 IKLGISIINEMK
-372 EKGLI
+372 EKNLI